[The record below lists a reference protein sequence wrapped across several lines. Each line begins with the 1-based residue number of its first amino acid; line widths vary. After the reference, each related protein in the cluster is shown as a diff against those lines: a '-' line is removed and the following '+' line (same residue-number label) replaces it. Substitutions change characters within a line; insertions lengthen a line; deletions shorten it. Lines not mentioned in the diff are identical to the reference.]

1 MIIAISGTPGTGKT
15 GVAKALAD
23 KLGWKLIELNRF
35 AEERGLFS
43 GFDESRKCKIVDID
57 GVKNAAGQLGK
68 KSRNLIMES
77 HYAHDMPCDIA
88 VILRTKPGEL
98 RVRLIGKGWTKSK
111 IDENIEAEI
120 MEVCKS
126 EALELGRQ
134 VIEIDTT
141 GRTASSSA
149 ELIIKELKCK

>member
-15 GVAKALAD
+15 EVAKALAD
-23 KLGWKLIELNRF
+23 KLGWKLIELNSL
-35 AEERGLFS
+35 AEERGLYS
-43 GFDESRKCKIVDID
+43 GFDKSRKCKIVDID
-57 GVKNAAGQLGK
+57 GVKKAAGLIARE
-68 KSRNLIMES
+68 SRNLVLES
-77 HYAHDMPCDIA
+77 HYAHDMPCDVA
-88 VILRTKPGEL
+88 VILRTRPAEL
-98 RVRLIGKGWTKSK
+98 RARLVGRGWTKRK

-134 VIEIDTT
+134 VLEIDTSS
-141 GRTASSSA
+141 RTAGSSA